1 MSNTINWGKIH
12 GLSYSPETN
21 LTGTAAAPSFTNTKS
36 IELDGVDDFVDCGT
50 TLESWIESA
59 NKSFSAWVK
68 NDGNTANSRIFNAA
82 YTDAGSST
90 GFALGLTKT
99 TSNKPYYFF
108 RQSNGSL
115 LYEEFGDVLNTTD
128 WYHFAISIDGT
139 ANEAYIY
146 QNGVLKVTVANVG
159 NPAQVSVQTAKIGKH
174 WDSTINQYFDG
185 YVDELALF
193 NTTLTSSNVTDIYNS
208 GVPASLTT
216 YSPFLWYRCGD
227 GDTSPTLTDN
237 GSGGNNGTMTNFSTF
252 STDVPT

>member
-1 MSNTINWGKIH
+1 MSSYYRSILNT
-12 GLSYSPETN
+12 
-21 LTGTAAAPSFTNTKS
+21 LTVPFTNTKS
-36 IELDGVDDFVDCGT
+36 IALDGVDDFVDCGT

-139 ANEAYIY
+139 ANEAHIY

-193 NTTLTSSNVTDIYNS
+193 NTTLTSSNVTAIYNS
-208 GVPASLTT
+208 GVPASLTA
-216 YSPFLWYRCGD
+216 YSPLLWYRCGD
-227 GDTSPTLTDN
+227 GDTAPTLTDH
-237 GSGGNNGTMTNFSTF
+237 GTGGNNGTMTNFSTF